1 MEIAS
6 TWNVTIEPDAHVDLE
21 VRATAIG
28 QMVEPDAVRPTA
40 RRRKAAAGA
49 NAETARVPRR

>member
-1 MEIAS
+1 M
-6 TWNVTIEPDAHVDLE
+6 WNVTIEPDAHVDLE
-21 VRATAIG
+21 VRATAVG

-49 NAETARVPRR
+49 TNGETARAPRR

>member
-1 MEIAS
+1 
-6 TWNVTIEPDAHVDLE
+6 VTIEPDAHVDLE
-21 VRATAIG
+21 VRATAVG

-49 NAETARVPRR
+49 TAESARAPRR